1 MRPYKLQ
8 YIYTQSHT
16 QALHS
21 ESHTS
26 YNTCI
31 ISLIPTPFTSL
42 TLPHTQVLCY
52 SPASC
57 PSPATAHVYS
67 DSYPNLLPESHSA
80 SYPSPATAHVYSDSY
95 PNLLPESH
103 SASYPSLVLQ
113 SSLIPKPSYT
123 AHVYSRLIPKPCTR
137 VPLSLIPNLV
147 PESQVEMKYASLLDC
162 NGYCHLMFFKK

>member
-8 YIYTQSHT
+8 YIYTRSHT

-31 ISLIPTPFTSL
+31 FSLIPTPFTRVSLNLIPKSCATVQPHTQAQLQHMFTQTQTFYQSL
-42 TLPHTQVLCY
+42 TQPHTQVLCY
-52 SPASC
+52 SP
-57 PSPATAHVYS
+57 
-67 DSYPNLLPESHSA
+67 
-80 SYPSPATAHVYSDSY
+80 
-95 PNLLPESH
+95 
-103 SASYPSLVLQ
+103 ASYPSLVLQ
-113 SSLIPKPSYT
+113 SSLIPKPSYST
-123 AHVYSRLIPKPCTR
+123 CLLRLIPKPCTR